1 MNDYTKEL
9 CHWGVKLGAE
19 REGHKYLARVEGRKP
34 GSYRYFYDL
43 EKFNRWKSK
52 AADKGRQLQSDWRSG
67 VNSIK
72 NQASKLTK
80 ENVSYSVAEPISRE
94 NAKRFAES
102 LINKIS
108 KETPFVRTPKTELSI
123 KYGKSKVASLLSKL
137 PFIKNTSR

>member
-1 MNDYTKEL
+1 MNDNVREL
-9 CHWGVKLGAE
+9 CHWGLKLGAE
-19 REGHKYLARVEGRKP
+19 KAGHRYLARVEGRKP

-67 VNSIK
+67 VNSIR

-80 ENVSYSVAEPISRE
+80 ENVSYSVAEPIDRGS
-94 NAKRFAES
+94 AKRFAES
-102 LINKIS
+102 LIDKIS

-123 KYGKSKVASLLSKL
+123 KYGKSKVASILSKL
-137 PFIKNTSR
+137 SFIKNKTR